1 MLGPVGGD
9 GAADGAD
16 RLVGAA
22 VLVGSRC
29 TLGGAGLIA
38 SAVVAVA
45 TLSGVLGLLGSTLGI
60 VAGFSVALVKML
72 ASLLSACIICW
83 VPFLANGV
91 AGDGCW
97 STLVSAATASCTV
110 SADDVFSM
118 SVWHRE
124 NAAVSTVPLAALF
137 VMIYMR

>member
-29 TLGGAGLIA
+29 TLGGAWLIA

-60 VAGFSVALVKML
+60 VAM
-72 ASLLSACIICW
+72 
-83 VPFLANGV
+83 
-91 AGDGCW
+91 
-97 STLVSAATASCTV
+97 
-110 SADDVFSM
+110 
-118 SVWHRE
+118 
-124 NAAVSTVPLAALF
+124 
-137 VMIYMR
+137 